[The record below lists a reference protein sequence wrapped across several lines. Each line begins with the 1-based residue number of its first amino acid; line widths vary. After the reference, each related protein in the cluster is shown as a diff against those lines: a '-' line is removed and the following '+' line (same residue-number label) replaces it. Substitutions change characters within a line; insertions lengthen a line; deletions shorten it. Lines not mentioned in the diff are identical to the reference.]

1 MKRRTENQ
9 KPFQFS
15 AKESAKSFE
24 ILGWLGS
31 RKSSGAR
38 ERTELLLQS
47 FFENKVM
54 KVDSPYKV
62 VWVLCVLKRKR

>member
-9 KPFQFS
+9 KLFQFT
-15 AKESAKSFE
+15 AKESAQNFE
-24 ILGWLGS
+24 VLGWLGS